1 MHRKEMVYAFY
12 GQYFILLKQMEDDA
26 DKEKVASSL
35 AQFCEKKPQ
44 LADQILE
51 KIEGIVQKLVEKG
64 MSRHSIV
71 QAIIADYLLCQKD
84 ILKVK
89 WLAESMKENLPS
101 LLASKQ
107 GLTVACILFNV
118 LDAKDRKL
126 VVKSIQEPLK
136 EMVTNKVAHLFLVHV
151 LNNLDDTVVSKKKI
165 LNDILLTIDEN
176 ISDKCFATIFLG
188 IYAPNSKRYFQ
199 QDEIDAFEAMQEHST
214 SKKDPAVRRLELMN
228 ICTKPLETFFEENML
243 WYLMDT

>member
-1 MHRKEMVYAFY
+1 MHQYASEVIEYIYAQTESEVHRKEMVYAFY
-12 GQYFILLKQMEDDA
+12 GQYFILLKQMEEDA
-26 DKEKVASSL
+26 DKDKATATASSL

-84 ILKVK
+84 LLKVK

-165 LNDILLTIDEN
+165 LNDILITIDDN
-176 ISDKCFATIFLG
+176 ISDKCFTTIFMG

-199 QDEIDAFEAMQEHST
+199 QDEIDAFGAM
-214 SKKDPAVRRLELMN
+214 
-228 ICTKPLETFFEENML
+228 
-243 WYLMDT
+243 